1 MKKITTSV
9 LLIVLSSSF
18 LVVNAQRKKNDTLR
32 TQSIE
37 EVVVT
42 GALGIKK
49 KQDAITGSTAIV
61 KTEEITKAGNPNA
74 VQALTGKVS
83 GLQINVPS
91 STVNSQ
97 ATINLRGQRSITGDN
112 SALIVIDGAPSTA
125 SILQQLPPEIIESM
139 NIFKGQQGSAL
150 YGERGA
156 NGVIVVTTKKGSKSE
171 KIQFTL
177 TSSIDASFVYKL
189 PFIQQKY
196 GSGYPGEVFSPGPG
210 EIGGTNWVPYENTS
224 WGPLYSDPAIGGQLL
239 IVGTPDANGQF
250 VMGKYSPRKD
260 NIKDFFKTGFLYQN
274 GLSMNV
280 GGSDAYAF
288 FSINR
293 TQNDFVVDQDRL
305 TRNNILFKA
314 GKKLGK
320 FRLDGTFNLIDQQT
334 SETDSNVYDQLLQ
347 TPSNINL
354 KDFAQPNL
362 EHYFTTF
369 ANNPY
374 WTIQNARYNN
384 KNTTFNG
391 ILNAEYTINDHISLS
406 YLGNVSTTSSLGESY
421 NNGFK
426 FGKVFVDTG
435 TDYDGTSFLNYG
447 HTNIES
453 NYYKSVSKRFN
464 YYGDVM
470 LNFNYQLFD
479 DVNMKL
485 NVGNNIQDSYFTIVT
500 VGGTNLQI
508 PGFYHI
514 NNVGSPASFS
524 DLQNTQTRTRSFAGF
539 ANLDLA
545 YKDYLFLNST
555 FRIEKSSVLATR
567 PTYTE
572 DFNIKSYPYY
582 SFGLSF
588 IPTKAIDGLKNGVMN
603 HAKVTASYTKVGS
616 TAAISAYNTDEVT
629 GLIPT
634 GFPFTNSSFLIN
646 RTPTNPNIKPEFTN
660 TKEASLQL
668 GFFNDRIT
676 FEGAVYRSD
685 VSDLISIAS
694 TSNTSGLTSLKDN
707 IGNAYNQGFELD
719 LGFTPLKSKDFEW
732 NVRASYS
739 TYKSEVTELSGG
751 ADEINLLA
759 YSSPAVGIYAKT
771 GEQYPLIKGTKYQR
785 DDQGRII
792 VGANGNPLA
801 TSTFEVL
808 GKVNPDYILGFNTS
822 IRFKGFKLS
831 GTADYRT
838 GNSFV
843 SMTKRLLGFTGGL
856 EKTADFDRSQGYV
869 IPNSVQNTGTAANP
883 IYTVNT
889 TAVQGSADYAGV
901 GDYFTTGGL
910 YNAVGEEFVV
920 DGSAFKI
927 REIALSY
934 TLPKSILTSTFIN
947 SLTFGVYA
955 RNPFAWYAK
964 SNRNFADP
972 ETSSNNGAV
981 NQRPGQATGVGGVN
995 ANGIA
1000 FTGQYPTI
1008 RSFGFNMN
1016 ATF

>member
-1 MKKITTSV
+1 MKKLTTGV
-9 LLIVLSSSF
+9 LALVLSSS
-18 LVVNAQRKKNDTLR
+18 LVVVNAQETKKDTVR
-32 TQSIE
+32 TQNIE

-83 GLQINVPS
+83 GLQINIPN

-112 SALIVIDGAPSTA
+112 GALVVIDGAPSTA
-125 SILQQLPPEIIESM
+125 SILQQLPPEVIESI

-156 NGVIVVTTKKGSKSE
+156 NGVIVVNTKKGSKSS

-177 TSSIDASFVYKL
+177 TAGVDASFVYKL
-189 PFIQQKY
+189 PIIQQKY
-196 GSGYPGEVFSPGPG
+196 GSGYPGSPFSPGPG

-224 WGPLYSDPAIGGQLL
+224 WGPSYSDPAIGGQSL

-280 GGSDAYAF
+280 GGDDAYAF

-305 TRNNILFKA
+305 NRNNILFKA
-314 GKKLGK
+314 GKKLGN

-334 SETDSNVYDQLLQ
+334 SETDSNVYDDLLQ
-347 TPSNINL
+347 TPSNINI
-354 KDFAQPNL
+354 KDFAKPDL
-362 EHYFTTF
+362 EHFFTTF
-369 ANNPY
+369 ADNPY
-374 WTIQNARYNN
+374 WTIPNVRYDN

-391 ILNAEYTINDHISLS
+391 ILNAEYTINDHISVS
-406 YLGNVSTTSSLGESY
+406 YLGNVLTTSALGESH

-426 FGKVFVDTG
+426 FGKVFAETG
-435 TDYDGTSFLNYG
+435 TDYDGTSFLSYG
-447 HTNIES
+447 HTSIES
-453 NYYKSVSKRFN
+453 NYFKSISKRFN
-464 YYGDVM
+464 YYGDLM
-470 LNFNYQLFD
+470 LNFNYPITD
-479 DVNMKL
+479 DLNLKL
-485 NVGNNIQDSYFTIVT
+485 NVGNNIQDSNISTVT

-508 PGFYHI
+508 PNFYHV
-514 NNVGSPASFS
+514 NNVGSPASYS
-524 DLQNTQTRTRSFAGF
+524 DLQNTQTRTRSIAGF

-545 YKDYLFLNST
+545 YKNYLFFNST
-555 FRIEKSSVLATR
+555 FRIEKSSVLAVR
-567 PTYTE
+567 PTYTD

-582 SFGLSF
+582 SFGASF
-588 IPTKAIDGLKNGVMN
+588 VPTKAFEVLNGGVMN
-603 HAKVTASYTKVGS
+603 YAKITASYTKVGS
-616 TAAISAYNTDEVT
+616 TSAIGAYSTDEVT

-634 GFPFTNSSFLIN
+634 GFPLANSSFVIN
-646 RTPTNPNIKPEFTN
+646 RTPTNPNIRPEFTN

-668 GFFNDRIT
+668 GFFKDRIT
-676 FEGAVYRSD
+676 FEGAIYRSD

-694 TSNTSGLTSLKDN
+694 VSNTSGLSTLKDN
-707 IGNAYNQGFELD
+707 IGDAKNTGFELD
-719 LGFTPLKSKDFEW
+719 LGITPFKSRDFEW
-732 NVRASYS
+732 NVRGSFS
-739 TYKSEVTELSGG
+739 KYKSEVTQLREG
-751 ADEINLLA
+751 AEEINLLS
-759 YSSPAVGIYAKT
+759 YSTPAVGIYAKK
-771 GEQYPLIKGTKYQR
+771 GDEYPLIKGTKYLR

-792 VGANGNPLA
+792 VGDDGNPLA
-801 TSTFEVL
+801 TSSFEVL
-808 GKVNPDYILGFNTS
+808 GKVNPDYILGFSTS

-843 SMTKRLLGFTGGL
+843 SFTKRLLGFTGGL
-856 EKTADFDRSQGYV
+856 EKSADFDRSQGYV

-901 GDYFTTGGL
+901 ADYFTGTGL
-910 YNAVGEEFVV
+910 YNSVGEEFVV

-934 TLPKSILTSTFIN
+934 TLPKDVLTSTFVN
-947 SLTFGVYA
+947 SLSFGVYA

-972 ETSSNNGAV
+972 ETSSNNGAI
-981 NQRPGQATGVGGVN
+981 NQRPGQSTGVGGAN
-995 ANGIA
+995 AYGIA

-1008 RSFGFNMN
+1008 RTFGFNIN